1 MDQKTTRR
9 IIIIRAMG
17 LLGAAAVAPAFIGN
31 ALAQGKAKKTAVKY
45 QDKPNGKQKCG
56 DCMHFIPAASGK
68 GPGTCKIIE
77 GAISPNGWCAE
88 WEQPAKKPAKK
99 G

>member
-1 MDQKTTRR
+1 
-9 IIIIRAMG
+9 
-17 LLGAAAVAPAFIGN
+17 
-31 ALAQGKAKKTAVKY
+31 
-45 QDKPNGKQKCG
+45 
-56 DCMHFIPAASGK
+56 MHFIPAKSGK

-77 GAISPNGWCAE
+77 GAISPSGWCAE